1 MKKLKKFI
9 FLFLFVVLIL
19 LCVVIKCRLLNNNKY
34 QEKVDVIVENDNS
47 LEVEDGSSDDEIT
60 DVYVDL
66 KGEVVNPGV
75 YMISSDKKIIDVIN
89 MAGGLTDNADT
100 SLINLAK
107 SVKDEM
113 VVIIYSKNDVI
124 NAKYKNDNKIK
135 SDSIKEDIL
144 LGVVND
150 ACLNTK
156 SDNNKKDTSDV
167 KDTNDNDISNG
178 KVNINTASISDFQKL
193 SGIGEGRAKAIVEY
207 REEHGSFRS
216 IEDIKNV
223 SGIGDSLYEK
233 IKDYITV

>member
-9 FLFLFVVLIL
+9 FLFLIVVLIL

-34 QEKVDVIVENDNS
+34 QEEVDVIVENDNS

-150 ACLNTK
+150 ACLNNN
-156 SDNNKKDTSDV
+156 SESNKKDTSDV

>member
-9 FLFLFVVLIL
+9 FLFLIVVLIL

-34 QEKVDVIVENDNS
+34 QEKLDVIVENDNS

-60 DVYVDL
+60 DVFVDL

>member
-9 FLFLFVVLIL
+9 FLFLIVVLIL

-34 QEKVDVIVENDNS
+34 QEKLDVIVENDNS
-47 LEVEDGSSDDEIT
+47 LEIEDGSSDDEIT
-60 DVYVDL
+60 DVFVDL

>member
-9 FLFLFVVLIL
+9 FLFLIVVLIL

-113 VVIIYSKNDVI
+113 VVIIYSKNDVL

-193 SGIGEGRAKAIVEY
+193 SGIGEGRVKAIVEY

>member
-9 FLFLFVVLIL
+9 FLFLIVVLIL

-34 QEKVDVIVENDNS
+34 QEKLDVIVENDNS

-60 DVYVDL
+60 DVFVDL

-135 SDSIKEDIL
+135 SNSIKEDIL